1 MSNPCRMILDL
12 DTGIDDAMALL
23 YALRRP
29 GIKVEGVTTTHGNT
43 DVSSATRNTLQL
55 LEAAGRTDILVAQG
69 AERSMLKPYTKKGHL
84 FHGENGIG
92 NVELPQPTTRPAAEH
107 AVDFLIR
114 MARENPG
121 EITLVPTGPLTNIA
135 LMLLKA
141 PDVARLFKAIVLM
154 GGAVLH
160 PGNTTA
166 LAEANIWH
174 DPEAARI
181 LFQSGA
187 KITMVGLD
195 VTMQTLFTPAMADQ
209 IADQGD
215 EPARIVMAMTRFYL
229 DAYETFYPGI
239 AGCALHDPLAV
250 AVAEDPTLVKTA
262 AMQVEVECTGELTR
276 GLTFADRRQIA
287 GLKPNVDV
295 CLEVDVERFTKRF
308 MEALSGGR

>member
-29 GIKVEGVTTTHGNT
+29 GIKLEGVTTTHGNI
-43 DVSSATRNTLQL
+43 DVFSATRNTLQL
-55 LEAAGRTDILVAQG
+55 LEAAGRTDVPVAQG
-69 AERSMLKPYTKKGHL
+69 AERSLMKPFTKKGSRV
-84 FHGENGIG
+84 HGENGIG
-92 NVELPQPTTRPAAEH
+92 NVELPRPTTGPVAEH
-107 AVDFLIR
+107 AADFLIR

-141 PDVARLFKAIVLM
+141 PDVAQLFKAIVIM

-160 PGNTTA
+160 PGNASA
-166 LAEANIWH
+166 LAEANIWN

-181 LFQSGA
+181 VFQSGA
-187 KITMVGLD
+187 KITLVGLD
-195 VTMQTLFTPAMADQ
+195 VTMQTLFTPAMVDQ
-209 IADQGD
+209 ITAHGD
-215 EPARIVMAMTRFYL
+215 KPARIVMEMTHYYL
-229 DAYETFYPGI
+229 DAYQSFYPGI

-250 AVAEDPTLVKTA
+250 AVAEDPTLVQTQ
-262 AMQVEVECTGELTR
+262 AMQLDVECTGELTR
-276 GLTFADRRQIA
+276 GFTFADRRKIA

-295 CLEVDVERFTKRF
+295 CLGVDVDRFTNRF
-308 MEALSGGR
+308 IEALSSGR